1 MRLNMNNSLT
11 QYQKSLN
18 RFITELEKSL
28 NTSQDEELIFYFN
41 NVKKQVV
48 EQPDVKPNILNF
60 YAKVFNEEYE
70 FLNLDKIND
79 LESSINIL
87 ASISSKLKSLEI
99 N

>member
-1 MRLNMNNSLT
+1 MNNSLT

-18 RFITELEKSL
+18 RFMTKLEKATNAS
-28 NTSQDEELIFYFN
+28 NDEELIFYFN
-41 NVKKQVV
+41 NVKKHVV
-48 EQPDVKPNILNF
+48 KQPDVKQNILNF
-60 YAKVFNEEYE
+60 YTKVFDEEYE

-87 ASISSKLKSLEI
+87 VSISSKLKSLEI

>member
-1 MRLNMNNSLT
+1 MNNSLT

-18 RFITELEKSL
+18 RFMTELEKTTNAS
-28 NTSQDEELIFYFN
+28 NDEELIFYFN
-41 NVKKQVV
+41 NVKKHVV
-48 EQPDVKPNILNF
+48 KQPDVKQNILNF
-60 YAKVFNEEYE
+60 YTKVFDEEYE

>member
-1 MRLNMNNSLT
+1 M
-11 QYQKSLN
+11 
-18 RFITELEKSL
+18 TELEKTTNAS
-28 NTSQDEELIFYFN
+28 NDEELIFYFN
-41 NVKKQVV
+41 NVKKHVV
-48 EQPDVKPNILNF
+48 KQPDVKQNILNF
-60 YAKVFNEEYE
+60 YTKVFDEEYE

>member
-1 MRLNMNNSLT
+1 MNNSLT

-18 RFITELEKSL
+18 RFMTELEKSL

-41 NVKKQVV
+41 NVKKHVV

-60 YAKVFNEEYE
+60 YAKVFEEEYE

-79 LESSINIL
+79 LETSINIL
-87 ASISSKLKSLEI
+87 ASISSKLKDLEI
-99 N
+99 K

>member
-1 MRLNMNNSLT
+1 MNTSLT

-18 RFITELEKSL
+18 QFMTELEKSL
-28 NTSQDEELIFYFN
+28 KFSQDGELIYYFN
-41 NVKKQVV
+41 NVKKHVV
-48 EQPDVKPNILNF
+48 EQPGVKPNILDF
-60 YAKVFNEEYE
+60 YSKVFDEEYE

>member
-1 MRLNMNNSLT
+1 MNNSLT

-18 RFITELEKSL
+18 RFMTELEKSL

-41 NVKKQVV
+41 NVKKHVV

-60 YAKVFNEEYE
+60 YTKVFDEEYE

-87 ASISSKLKSLEI
+87 ASISSKLKALET

>member
-1 MRLNMNNSLT
+1 MNNSLT

-18 RFITELEKSL
+18 RFMTELENSL
-28 NTSQDEELIFYFN
+28 KASQDEELIFYFK
-41 NVKKQVV
+41 NVKKHVV

-60 YAKVFNEEYE
+60 YAKVFDEEYE

>member
-1 MRLNMNNSLT
+1 MNNSLT

-18 RFITELEKSL
+18 RFMTELEKSL

-41 NVKKQVV
+41 NAKKHIV
-48 EQPDVKPNILNF
+48 EKPNVKPNVLTF
-60 YAKVFNEEYE
+60 YTHVFEEEYE

-79 LESSINIL
+79 LETSINIL
-87 ASISSKLKSLEI
+87 VSVSSKLKDFER

>member
-1 MRLNMNNSLT
+1 MNESLT

-28 NTSQDEELIFYFN
+28 NTSKDEELIYYFK
-41 NVKKQVV
+41 NVKKHVV
-48 EQPDVKPNILNF
+48 EQPNVKPNILNF
-60 YAKVFNEEYE
+60 YAKVFDKEYE
-70 FLNLDKIND
+70 FLSIDKIND

-87 ASISSKLKSLEI
+87 ASISSKLKDLEL

>member
-1 MRLNMNNSLT
+1 MNNSLI

-18 RFITELEKSL
+18 RFMTELEKAT
-28 NTSQDEELIFYFN
+28 NTSNDEELIFYFN
-41 NVKKQVV
+41 NVKKHVV
-48 EQPDVKPNILNF
+48 KQPYVKQNILNF
-60 YAKVFNEEYE
+60 YTKVFDEEYE

-79 LESSINIL
+79 LETSINIL

>member
-1 MRLNMNNSLT
+1 MNNSLT

-18 RFITELEKSL
+18 RFMTELEKATNAS
-28 NTSQDEELIFYFN
+28 NDEELIFYFN
-41 NVKKQVV
+41 NVKKHVV
-48 EQPDVKPNILNF
+48 KQPDVKQNILKLLHKRF
-60 YAKVFNEEYE
+60 FDEEYE

>member
-1 MRLNMNNSLT
+1 MDKKLT
-11 QYQKSLN
+11 QYKKSLHKFMN
-18 RFITELEKSL
+18 ELEKQL
-28 NTSQDEELIFYFN
+28 NELADDELIYYFN
-41 NVKKQVV
+41 NVKQHIV
-48 EQPDVKPNILNF
+48 EKPNVKPNVLTF
-60 YAKVFNEEYE
+60 YTHVFEEEYE

>member
-1 MRLNMNNSLT
+1 MNNSLT

-18 RFITELEKSL
+18 RFMTELEKSL

-41 NVKKQVV
+41 NVKKHVV

-60 YAKVFNEEYE
+60 YAKVFDEEYE

-87 ASISSKLKSLEI
+87 TSISSKLKSLEI